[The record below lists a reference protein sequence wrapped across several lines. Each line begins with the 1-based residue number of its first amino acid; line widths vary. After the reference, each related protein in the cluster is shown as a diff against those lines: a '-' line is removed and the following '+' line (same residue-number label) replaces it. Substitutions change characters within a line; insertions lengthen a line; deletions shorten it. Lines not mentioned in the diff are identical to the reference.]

1 MRMITTAVLSLSL
14 TAFAAT
20 SAHAGLRDEGDITAG
35 LLAIA
40 VADKIRRSCDDV
52 SGRLWVAR
60 SYLNGLKK
68 IASDRC
74 YSDAEIDNHVNS
86 SENKA
91 EMRKMRNAYF
101 QSKGASNLDHPSL
114 CRLARDEIAAQTQ
127 AGKFLKVK

>member
-1 MRMITTAVLSLSL
+1 MRMMTTAILSVTL
-14 TAFAAT
+14 AGFVAT
-20 SAHAGLRDEGDITAG
+20 SGHAGLRDERDITAG

-60 SYLNGLKK
+60 SYLNGLKA
-68 IASDRC
+68 IARERG
-74 YSDAEIDNHVNS
+74 YSEAEIDAHVNS

-91 EMRKMRNAYF
+91 EMRKMRNAYYK
-101 QSKGASNLDHPSL
+101 SKGASNLDHPSL
-114 CRLARDEIAAQTQ
+114 CRLAREEVAAQTQ